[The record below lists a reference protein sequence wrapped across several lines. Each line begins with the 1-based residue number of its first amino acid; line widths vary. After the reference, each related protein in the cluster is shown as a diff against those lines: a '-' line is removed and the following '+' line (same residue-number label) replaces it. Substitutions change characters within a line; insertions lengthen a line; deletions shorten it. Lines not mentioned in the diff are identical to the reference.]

1 MDLQLAG
8 KTALVTGAS
17 KGIGRAASGALA
29 REGCDV
35 ILVSRTAADLEAA
48 PGAIVRQSKVTF
60 AGRGRLMI
68 AFLASERCSYNSGLV
83 VTIDAG
89 LSARSFNF

>member
-1 MDLQLAG
+1 MDLQLAA

-29 REGCDV
+29 REGCNV
-35 ILVSRTAADLEAA
+35 ILVSRTAADLEVAF
-48 PGAIVRQSKVTF
+48 GAIVRQGKVTF